1 MFGGEFVKPTLW
13 LTNAPHLNILAKL
26 CPGAPRHV
34 HEKLVGLT
42 RNFWGETVFKTSL
55 AAEYLEGLCEE
66 LAKAYL
72 LELEHHPLSKEVEEI
87 LSKEDCKDPYEV
99 SKAADREKE
108 NEQCIGGLRRDNSVQ
123 KVPISQTT
131 CRVKHSCLK

>member
-1 MFGGEFVKPTLW
+1 MVRLAKNPTVNKVVGDQCMFGGEFVKPTMW
-13 LTNAPHLNILAKL
+13 LTNAPHLNILAKQ

-55 AAEYLEGLCEE
+55 AAEYLQGLCEE

-72 LELEHHPLSKEVEEI
+72 LELEHHPVSKEVGQRKIARTLTRFQKLLTERRRMSSV
-87 LSKEDCKDPYEV
+87 L
-99 SKAADREKE
+99 
-108 NEQCIGGLRRDNSVQ
+108 GG
-123 KVPISQTT
+123 
-131 CRVKHSCLK
+131 

>member
-1 MFGGEFVKPTLW
+1 MAYKCS
-13 LTNAPHLNILAKL
+13 APQHPGQIVSRCAKA
-26 CPGAPRHV
+26 CAR
-34 HEKLVGLT
+34 KVGWTYQELLG
-42 RNFWGETVFKTSL
+42 RDCLQNVVSSRIP
-55 AAEYLEGLCEE
+55 EGLCEE

-108 NEQCIGGLRRDNSVQ
+108 NEQCIGG
-123 KVPISQTT
+123 
-131 CRVKHSCLK
+131 